1 MILQKY
7 ITRELLTAFF
17 LTISVFLSVVI
28 LIIPFSQFQK
38 HTALDSE
45 FLLKILPFFVVMAL
59 GYVIPLA
66 LLISTIFVFGRLT
79 EDNELI
85 ALKSSG
91 IHPGRIILPVVLLG
105 VFFAVI
111 VVFINTR
118 LAPYCSGQTRNL
130 SISAFKSMVFSPIP
144 SAREIRLPN
153 YHIGCTNSAA
163 GNIFENVR
171 ILKFDLK
178 TDALLEELYADTA
191 EFQIDEENAILSL
204 NLKKVSDT
212 IWTPTGGQTGS
223 LRATPQI
230 MQSDTMSYQLDV
242 SSLFL
247 PRRKNLGAMS
257 QRELDEMVRLNQT
270 ERFRLAEI
278 LTEKYRR
285 LAMGLTPLI
294 FILIGTP
301 FGILIR
307 HGNRVA
313 AVAISAI
320 IVFGGYYPVTM
331 FGNFLGSKELLPP
344 LVSVWLANMIMAV
357 AGIGLI
363 YFIIRYDDISIRNLL
378 HQRGAVFGKGGAG

>member
-66 LLISTIFVFGRLT
+66 LLIATIFVFGRLT
-79 EDNELI
+79 EDNELV

-91 IHPGRIILPVVLLG
+91 VHPGRIILPVVLLG

-153 YHIGCTNSAA
+153 YHIGCAKSVN
-163 GNIFENVR
+163 NIFENVR

-212 IWTPTGGQTGS
+212 IWTGQTGS

-257 QRELDEMVRLNQT
+257 QRDLDEMVRLNQT

-285 LAMGLTPLI
+285 LAMGLTPFI

-320 IVFGGYYPVTM
+320 IVFGGYYPLTM
-331 FGNFLGSKELLPP
+331 LGNFLGSKELLPP
-344 LVSVWLANMIMAV
+344 FVSVWLANMIMAV

-363 YFIIRYDDISIRNLL
+363 YFIIRYDDLSIRNLL
-378 HQRGAVFGKGGAG
+378 HRRGAAFGKVGAG